1 MYISSTPLTK
11 RSMRHFGTNYYP
23 KSGVFKGCHAHG
35 INTITS
41 LNLHCLLNQI
51 LVPGKMTVVISEL
64 KEQVAGSIVTPED
77 TGYADAIHRWAAN
90 AEKKA
95 AVVVQVTSPADVA
108 AAVLP
113 RPSSSICNMF

>member
-1 MYISSTPLTK
+1 
-11 RSMRHFGTNYYP
+11 
-23 KSGVFKGCHAHG
+23 
-35 INTITS
+35 
-41 LNLHCLLNQI
+41 
-51 LVPGKMTVVISEL
+51 MTVGISEL
-64 KEQVAGSIVTPED
+64 KEQVAGSIITPED
-77 TGYADAIHRWAAN
+77 AGYADAIHRWAAN